1 MAGEPSKGGDRGN
14 TPASDPRHRVLTAK
28 LPPELI
34 DALGEEAR
42 SRGVTR
48 NALVRQALERV
59 LTEGTSVPDHERRMA
74 RAVARMAEERA
85 LTRRLEAQGVLR
97 AGRMK

>member
-42 SRGVTR
+42 SRGSRATLLFVRHLRGFSPRTHPCPTMSAGWRERLLGWPR
-48 NALVRQALERV
+48 NAPSPAD
-59 LTEGTSVPDHERRMA
+59 SRRKVFFA
-74 RAVARMAEERA
+74 P
-85 LTRRLEAQGVLR
+85 G
-97 AGRMK
+97 G